1 MASTFTSAVAKD
13 VGTSPSSIL
22 TVASAT
28 TDTLIG
34 LSVANT
40 SGSAIT
46 INVYITRS
54 GTDYYIIKGAA
65 VPVGSTFIMSGGD
78 QKVIL
83 LAADV
88 LKVSSSAAASADVIA
103 SILQMT

>member
-13 VGTSPSSIL
+13 VGTSTSSIL
-22 TVASAT
+22 TVPSAT

-40 SGSAIT
+40 SAGAIT
-46 INVYITRS
+46 INVYVTRS

-65 VPVGSTFIMSGGD
+65 VPVGSTFIMSGRE

-88 LKVSSSAAASADVIA
+88 LKVSSSAAAAADVIA